1 MQIKPQ
7 LITSNAVSSVSF
19 KRSNQKGLWP
29 MLPLFSLALDAK
41 GKKIIYTY
49 AERCKYISELL
60 MWGNCQTLFQTQSWR
75 DLSHFCQHSQLGNFT
90 QTFCIFSV
98 EKCFFFFFFFWMC
111 PLTLTAQFLPYF
123 ILILSFIFLLLLRK
137 IPFILL
143 NGNWRLPKTHQQ
155 EFFFSLWNCNSYPTR
170 WNS

>member
-29 MLPLFSLALDAK
+29 MLPLCSLALDAK

-98 EKCFFFFFFFWMC
+98 EKCFFFFFLNVSTYFNSTVSSLFYSHFVFYF
-111 PLTLTAQFLPYF
+111 PLVIEKNTIYIT
-123 ILILSFIFLLLLRK
+123 
-137 IPFILL
+137 
-143 NGNWRLPKTHQQ
+143 
-155 EFFFSLWNCNSYPTR
+155 
-170 WNS
+170 